1 MPIALKGIAPRRAV
15 TGRGLAKRALD
26 LGGVLAL
33 APLAV
38 PLVAALWVMV
48 RLGSRGPG
56 FYGQERVGRGGR
68 PFRCWKLRSMA
79 VGAEEALARHLS
91 ADPEAAREWSAR
103 QKLARDPRVTRLGRV
118 LRRTS
123 LDELPQL
130 WNVFCG
136 EMSLVGPRPVTR
148 GELARYGSDAWAYLS
163 CRPGLTGAWQVAGR
177 NALGYGARVRLD
189 VAYARQAGLVTD
201 LRILAATPRA
211 VLRGPGI

>member
-15 TGRGLAKRALD
+15 TGRGLAKRVLD

-38 PLVAALWVMV
+38 PLVAMLWVMV

-91 ADPEAAREWSAR
+91 ADPAAAREWSAR

-123 LDELPQL
+123 LDEVPQC
-130 WNVFCG
+130 W
-136 EMSLVGPRPVTR
+136 
-148 GELARYGSDAWAYLS
+148 
-163 CRPGLTGAWQVAGR
+163 
-177 NALGYGARVRLD
+177 
-189 VAYARQAGLVTD
+189 AGLVA
-201 LRILAATPRA
+201 R
-211 VLRGPGI
+211 